1 MGCAGSKKAGA
12 DAVAVAD
19 VVYRPPPT
27 SVSLFD
33 ISAVEEPWLIAT
45 KSKVA
50 GDDDGGHSSGE
61 EEETD
66 DDDSEEE
73 EEEEKPGG
81 GGGKPLLEKLVEG
94 YELAP
99 ASWSEVSKALEDMKP
114 VLADDAAAA
123 PPPKKKKIKKKAN
136 KKIKKKKQEQ
146 QQQPQQQQADQKPLL
161 PATSSAS
168 ASREEE
174 DSKPPPP
181 ELAGRRVVK
190 DNPFLMRDRE
200 SKPQQ
205 GTSRWKR
212 RDPFEG
218 CPERRPP
225 GATGGGVVLYTTTL
239 HGVRRTFEDCER
251 ARELVQACAEA
262 AGVPAVDERDVSLH
276 PDYLRE
282 LRDLLSDEAGLA
294 PPRLFVMG
302 RYVGGADECANL
314 ADSGKLTEMMRWAKA
329 RGDASCAAFKDGRG
343 CEGCGG
349 ARFVPCWEC
358 GGSCKLVV
366 DGADGEV
373 VQRCTKCNENG
384 LMMCPICH

>member
-1 MGCAGSKKAGA
+1 MGCGGSKAGA

-33 ISAVEEPWLIAT
+33 ISAVEEPWLIA
-45 KSKVA
+45 KNKA
-50 GDDDGGHSSGE
+50 ADDD
-61 EEETD
+61 EEETTD
-66 DDDSEEE
+66 DDEEE
-73 EEEEKPGG
+73 DKAAAN
-81 GGGKPLLEKLVEG
+81 KTIVPLLEKLEG
-94 YELAP
+94 YELMAP

-114 VLADDAAAA
+114 ALDAKPPPAAAA
-123 PPPKKKKIKKKAN
+123 PPNIKKKIKNNN
-136 KKIKKKKQEQ
+136 KKKTTQATADEAGKKQA
-146 QQQPQQQQADQKPLL
+146 PPPSALGTVDVDTS
-161 PATSSAS
+161 ATKA
-168 ASREEE
+168 A
-174 DSKPPPP
+174 PP

-200 SKPQQ
+200 SNSSSNNNNK
-205 GTSRWKR
+205 WKR

-251 ARELVQACAEA
+251 ARELVEACAEA
-262 AGVPAVDERDVSLH
+262 AGVGAVDERDVSLH
-276 PDYLRE
+276 GEYLRE
-282 LRDLLSDEAGLA
+282 LRELLLAGGDGAAVA

-302 RYVGGADECANL
+302 RYVGGAEEVVAL
-314 ADSGKLTEMMRWAKA
+314 ADSGKLREMMRWVKA
-329 RGDASCAAFKDGRG
+329 RGEAACCAAKDGRG

-358 GGSCKLVV
+358 GGSCKVPAPAKG
-366 DGADGEV
+366 DGQVE
-373 VQRCTKCNENG
+373 RCAKCNENG